1 MSSLEYPQ
9 QVFWMLLF
17 VLGPGGGVLINI
29 IKNLN
34 TYFPNPIATVTK
46 KNMLQLKDNII
57 NIIYKIK
64 FSFREKG
71 LSEPNAIMLTL
82 VVFAHFQKLFLV
94 E

>member
-17 VLGPGGGVLINI
+17 LLGGGAYQHYQKSKHILSQ
-29 IKNLN
+29 
-34 TYFPNPIATVTK
+34 PNCNSNKEKHAPVERH
-46 KNMLQLKDNII
+46 II
-57 NIIYKIK
+57 NIIYKIN
-64 FSFREKG
+64 FLFREKG

-82 VVFAHFQKLFLV
+82 VRRRVCPFPETGLV